1 MSLNMIQLNVSFLV
15 RTRRTSVPSK
25 QPIRMALAVAVSA
38 ILAGSGTGAAHGAPP
53 TPSDLYIVQLTA
65 PPVAGYTGGVAGI
78 PATRPGA
85 GEKIDLSTSAARS
98 YRAHL
103 KSERQRTQRLAGVPA
118 GRTLYEYDVAF
129 SGYAA
134 RMTATEADVLRRSP
148 GVLAVSKNAVHK
160 ADTIST
166 PQMLGLTGR
175 TGVWQ
180 RQFGGSKKAGSGV
193 IVGVIDTGIWP
204 ENPAFAALPNPRPDQ
219 RIIDAKWRG
228 VCQQG
233 EETDPARN
241 ITCNNKLIGARY
253 FTEGSLDE
261 TNPDEFRSPRD
272 FNGHGSHTAGTAVGN
287 HGVDAVIDGRVV
299 GDASGMAPAAR
310 LAVYKALWD
319 QGTGSGSGTTVDLV
333 AAINAAVADG
343 VDVINYS
350 ISGSTSSF
358 VDPVELAFLNAA
370 NAGVFV
376 AASAGNSGPTAST
389 VAHNS
394 PWITTVA
401 ASTHDRGYDKSVTL
415 GNGTTYAGAGQ
426 GTAVPSAPLVDS
438 EVAGLPTTPVSEA
451 RLCYSGGLDP
461 AVVTGKV
468 VLCLRGGNGRTD
480 KSLAVR
486 QAGGVGMIL
495 YNNPDNSVNAD
506 YHFVP
511 TVHVNSAAGLA
522 IKAYAATAGATAS
535 LSAGTE
541 VKVRA
546 PEMGSFSSRGP
557 ALAGNGDLLKPDITA
572 PGVDVVAPV
581 APPGNNGRTWDA
593 YSGTSMSSPHIAGLA
608 ALVISENPR
617 WSPIWVKSALMTTA
631 GQTDSTGQPIQRAGT
646 AATPLDYGAGHV
658 RPGRSFR
665 PGLVYDSTYPD
676 WIRFACGSGASGA
689 SCDQYGAIDPTDLNY
704 PSIAIGD
711 LAGKQTT
718 TRTVT
723 NISKLPGVYEARIQA
738 PAGTTVTV
746 TPKRFVVLPGR
757 SVSYKVTVTRT
768 DAAISQWSFGSL
780 TWVNKADPKG
790 LTSSDVRSPIAVRPV
805 AIAAPTQAAGTGT
818 SGSTDL
824 SVIPGFTGALS
835 AAPAGL
841 APSVVDRLHLVGS
854 ETDFDSAAPAT
865 GPSVGKV
872 TLTVPTGT
880 RLARAATFDADV
892 PAGTDLDLFAYRA
905 GTSTLVASSAGSTA
919 EEQVNLTA
927 GSYDV
932 YVVQFATPPGV
943 EELDVPHH
951 SWIVGDAAAGNLTAT
966 PAGQNVTLG
975 TPAKVTAAWTGLTAG
990 TRYLGLIAYSDGTAR
1005 IGQTVMS
1012 VVA

>member
-1 MSLNMIQLNVSFLV
+1 MKKSI
-15 RTRRTSVPSK
+15 RT
-25 QPIRMALAVAVSA
+25 ALAVAMSTTLVA
-38 ILAGSGTGAAHGAPP
+38 TGADVARGAPDI
-53 TPSDLYIVQLTA
+53 PSELYIVQLAA
-65 PPVAGYTGGVAGI
+65 PPVAGYTGGVSGI
-78 PATRPGA
+78 PATRPDA
-85 GEKIDLSTSAARS
+85 GEKIDLGSSAATAYRS
-98 YRAHL
+98 HL
-103 KSERQRTQRLAGVPA
+103 KSERQRTRNLAGVSA
-118 GRTLYEYDVAF
+118 AETLYEYDVAF

-134 RMTATEADVLRRSP
+134 RMTATEADVLRRSA

-166 PQMLGLTGR
+166 SEMLGLTGR
-175 TGVWQ
+175 DGVWQ
-180 RQFGGSKKAGSGV
+180 RQFGGSKKAGLGV

-204 ENPAFAALPNPRPDQ
+204 ENPAFAALPGPRPDQ
-219 RIIDAKWRG
+219 RIINAKWKG

-233 EETDPARN
+233 AETDPARN

-253 FTEGSLDE
+253 FTEGGVND
-261 TNPDEFRSPRD
+261 TNPGEFQSPRD
-272 FNGHGSHTAGTAVGN
+272 FNGHGSHTAGTSVGN
-287 HGVDAVIDGRVV
+287 QGVDAVIDGKVV
-299 GDASGMAPAAR
+299 GKASGMAPAAR

-319 QGTGSGSGTTVDLV
+319 QGGGSGSGTTVDLV

-376 AASAGNSGPTAST
+376 AASAGNSGPAVST

-401 ASTHDRGYDKSVTL
+401 ASTHDRGYDKTLTL
-415 GNGTTYAGAGQ
+415 GNGTTYPGAGQ

-438 EVAGLPTTPVSEA
+438 EVAGLPETPVAQA

-461 AVVTGKV
+461 AKVTGKI
-468 VLCLRGGNGRTD
+468 VLCLRGGNARTD

-495 YNNPDNSVNAD
+495 YNNPDNSINAD

-511 TVHVNSAAGLA
+511 SVHVNSAAGLA
-522 IKAYAATAGATAS
+522 IKAYAATAGATAT

-541 VKVRA
+541 IKVRA
-546 PEMGSFSSRGP
+546 PEMASFSSRGP

-581 APPGNNGRTWDA
+581 APPGNHNRTWDA

-608 ALVISENPR
+608 ALVISENPG

-631 GQTDSTGQPIQRAGT
+631 GQTDSTGQPIQRSGA

-658 RPGRSFR
+658 RPGLSFR

-689 SCDQYGAIDPTDLNY
+689 ACDQYGAIDPTDLNY

-718 TRTVT
+718 TRTVK
-723 NISKLPGVYEARIQA
+723 NVSKLPGLYEAKIQA

-746 TPKRFVVLPGR
+746 TPKKFVVLPGK

-768 DAAISQWSFGSL
+768 DAAIAQWTFGSL
-780 TWVNKADPKG
+780 TWVNKADPKR
-790 LTSSDVRSPIAVRPV
+790 LVSSDVRSPIAVRPV
-805 AIAAPTQAAGTGT
+805 AIAAPVQAAGTGV
-818 SGSTDL
+818 SGSAAL
-824 SVIPGFTGALS
+824 SVIPGFTGTLS

-841 APSVVDRLHLVGS
+841 VPSTVNSLHLVGS
-854 ETDFDSAAPAT
+854 ETDFDTAAPAV

-872 TLTVPTGT
+872 TLTVPAGT

-892 PAGTDLDLFAYRA
+892 PEGTDLDVFAYRA

-919 EEQVNLTA
+919 EEQLTLAA
-927 GSYDV
+927 GAYDI

-951 SWIVGDAAAGNLTAT
+951 SWIVGDTAAGNLTAT
-966 PAGQNVTLG
+966 PAGQAVTLG
-975 TPAKVTAAWTGLTAG
+975 TAVTVTATWTGLSPA
-990 TRYLGLIAYSDGTAR
+990 TRYLGLIAYSDGSTR
-1005 IGQTVMS
+1005 IGQTILS